1 MTTPLLPDMI
11 ELLESGVSIGIATRD
26 ADLRPECAHGLG
38 LRVAEAKDRVTV
50 YVNDDTSARLVAG
63 LQSSGR
69 AAVVVSRLL
78 DHHTIQL
85 KGRVLAIRPGTAD
98 DHAIQDRY
106 VIAYA
111 EQVAMIGLPRQIV
124 RSVRLRPCL
133 AIEIAIDELF
143 VQTPGPQA
151 GRRMG
156 GTP

>member
-1 MTTPLLPDMI
+1 VPTLSPDMI
-11 ELLESGVSIGIATRD
+11 ELLEGGVSIGIASRD
-26 ADLRPECAHGLG
+26 AELRPECAHGLG
-38 LRVAEAKDRVTV
+38 LRVAPDRGAVTV
-50 YVNDDTSARLVAG
+50 YVNEDTSARLVQS
-63 LQSSGR
+63 LQVSGR
-69 AAVVVSRLL
+69 AAVVVSRIL

-85 KGRVLAIRPGTAD
+85 KGRVLAVRPGDEA

-133 AIEIAIDELF
+133 AIEIAIDDLF

-156 GTP
+156 AVT